1 MKIPK
6 NIYTYFTNPWY
17 HGYTYKEKNEA
28 TYFSIIQLSENIET
42 TIFWS
47 KSLSNSS
54 KIFLL

>member
-6 NIYTYFTNPWY
+6 NIYTYFTINPWY

-47 KSLSNSS
+47 KSLSN
-54 KIFLL
+54 